1 LPWHRVFWPHQSKDK
16 KMRRE
21 RSEGFSFDDVKE
33 KTIEELAKQIEENE
47 ATQRQAAAEEN
58 KRRLDQL
65 IKKINNPTLPQS
77 VIRNS
82 IQQDKRTLAAKKINS
97 RS

>member
-1 LPWHRVFWPHQSKDK
+1 
-16 KMRRE
+16 MRRE

-47 ATQRQAAAEEN
+47 ATQRQAAEEES